1 MKIDGAIPIS
11 ENIQTQ
17 NIARRGGTTPQS
29 TPAPNVD
36 GQDQAQLSAQ
46 AGNVAQL
53 KGALSQVP
61 DIRQERVQAL
71 RQAVSSGSYRI
82 SNQQLADAIG
92 EFPLS
97 NGADE

>member
-71 RQAVSSGSYRI
+71 RQAVSGSYRI
-82 SNQQLADAIG
+82 SNQQLADAVG
-92 EFPLS
+92 KFPLS
-97 NGADE
+97 NGAEE